1 MLDYFKAKWD
11 EMQGNKVNWD
21 VAKGIEEDVLEDAHG
36 TAKIMTDDMVEGLVD
51 KNEVVMLIKEERLD
65 VSPVL
70 ESHLKAK
77 KLHKITNGHSWVVKG
92 DINVTLK
99 CINDIEVTDL
109 CSSGMFFTWS
119 KNPKSVIPG
128 VMKTLDRIMVNEEL
142 LSKFNNTHVVFLPY
156 LTFDHSSGM
165 IVFPN
170 KEVRRKKSFKFMNYI
185 SDKPEFIQVVTNGW
199 NKEVTNEEIKE
210 AMFSIGDNRAP
221 GLDGFTSNVFK
232 KDWNIIG
239 VRCAKGLRQGD
250 PISPYLFT
258 LVMEVFTLMMKRK
271 VKEHPKFK
279 FHKGCKGIRLTHLCF
294 ANDLLVLCNG
304 DVHFVNV
311 LKEALDEFSKA

>member
-36 TAKIMTDDMVEGLVD
+36 TAKIMTDDMVEGSVD
-51 KNEVVMLIKEERLD
+51 
-65 VSPVL
+65 
-70 ESHLKAK
+70 
-77 KLHKITNGHSWVVKG
+77 KITNGHSWVVRG

-199 NKEVTNEEIKE
+199 NKEVHGLSTALFTRTLSTEDANWMIREVTNKEIKE
-210 AMFSIGDNRAP
+210 AMFSIGDNRAL

-232 KDWNIIG
+232 K
-239 VRCAKGLRQGD
+239 
-250 PISPYLFT
+250 Y
-258 LVMEVFTLMMKRK
+258 
-271 VKEHPKFK
+271 
-279 FHKGCKGIRLTHLCF
+279 
-294 ANDLLVLCNG
+294 
-304 DVHFVNV
+304 
-311 LKEALDEFSKA
+311 